1 MTIRHRTPVLVPPWW
16 VALLLAPLS
25 YWLLAGV
32 LPNWP
37 TPNPYL
43 HMVLTSAA
51 PALAPFVAVGFL
63 LMAGALGLARWQRR
77 RWLDRHRSLE
87 ALRAMRW
94 QEFEQLVGDYY
105 RRRGFRVQE
114 TGGGGADGGIDL
126 VLERDGETWLVQC
139 KRFAHSAVGV
149 KPVRELL
156 GVVAGER
163 ASGGIFIA
171 TSAFTREATAFAR
184 GQKLELVDGETLL
197 ERVEAVRAGKGVAPP
212 TEAAELLVDA
222 AKVPA
227 GRAAPPPAPV
237 DAPAVRCPKCGSSM
251 VRRTAKQGVN
261 AGQPFWG
268 CTNYPACRGIR
279 AV

>member
-1 MTIRHRTPVLVPPWW
+1 MRRRNPVFAPPWW
-16 VALLLAPLS
+16 VALLLVPLS

-32 LPNWP
+32 LPRWQI
-37 TPNPYL
+37 PNPYL
-43 HMVLTSAA
+43 HMVFVSAA
-51 PALAPFVAVGFL
+51 PVLAPFVAVGFL

-94 QEFEQLVGDYY
+94 QDFEQLVGEYY

-139 KRFAHSAVGV
+139 KRFAHTAVGV

-163 ASGGIFIA
+163 ATGGIFIA

-197 ERVEAVRAGKGVAPP
+197 ERVEAVRAVKTIAPSP
-212 TEAAELLVDA
+212 EPAERPADA
-222 AKVPA
+222 AKAPA
-227 GRAAPPPAPV
+227 GSAVPTPPAPV

-251 VRRTAKQGVN
+251 VRRTAKRGVN

-268 CTNYPACRGIR
+268 CTKYPACRGTR
-279 AV
+279 AI